1 MRRPPSP
8 QAVSDARRSPSGCR
22 TCGWCNPPGPRSPP
36 RTPGCF
42 RTSSSPGPASTD
54 STSPAGT
61 IRRNNRPVGAFPHL
75 VALPRALDTRPRQ
88 AAVKPSTEWGAHFH
102 LKNGKRGRLMSRL
115 LTHSHPHVLAEPLLA
130 DLGPEQEGW
139 RRAAPSAGGTTC
151 SPNTAHWTQQVVSA
165 SSALR
170 SNLICIVPVPR
181 GSVVSPGAPDGSL
194 FFSDQGGADAGICGA
209 GLVTESP
216 SFSASLS
223 GTTHGPLGRVGMGD
237 LGCLTHTVLLVR
249 KGRHEAH
256 LGGHTCSTAPGE
268 ALGPAGWPHP
278 GGLTLETGHK
288 AQRTGQVP
296 RSHNLIKQ
304 GAAGIYGS
312 PALVW

>member
-1 MRRPPSP
+1 MGSAFPPEKWETGP
-8 QAVSDARRSPSGCR
+8 TDVSFAHPF
-22 TCGWCNPPGPRSPP
+22 TPP
-36 RTPGCF
+36 R
-42 RTSSSPGPASTD
+42 
-54 STSPAGT
+54 AG
-61 IRRNNRPVGAFPHL
+61 
-75 VALPRALDTRPRQ
+75 
-88 AAVKPSTEWGAHFH
+88 
-102 LKNGKRGRLMSRL
+102 
-115 LTHSHPHVLAEPLLA
+115 
-130 DLGPEQEGW
+130 
-139 RRAAPSAGGTTC
+139 RAAPCRPGTRAGGPHLAPGCTKPGGTTC

-237 LGCLTHTVLLVR
+237 LGCLTHSVLLVR

-288 AQRTGQVP
+288 AQRTGKVP
-296 RSHNLIKQ
+296 RSHSLIKQ
-304 GAAGIYGS
+304 GGS
-312 PALVW
+312 WHLREPSACVVTPTGQLPPELGPGCL